1 MMITVD
7 EMLECPPYSLSARE
21 KDSSFS
27 KIISTTVKHH
37 YERCVE
43 YKRFLDLLGW
53 RPTEVSCWE
62 QIPPLHVRVFKETRL
77 ASVEPSAIIKTL
89 TSSGTSGT
97 GVSQIFLD
105 SETSRRQ
112 TKALAKIGSDYIGA
126 KRLPMLVIDQPLG
139 NKKLRHLSA
148 RGAGVTGFS
157 MFAKNVTYALEED
170 MEVNW
175 SAVGEFCKA
184 NANKQSLIFGFT
196 FIVWKYFV
204 KRLLASS
211 RTFSLEQ
218 GILIHGG
225 GWKRLVEESVSS
237 EDFKEAVG
245 KATCIR
251 RVHNYYGMVEQT
263 GSIFLECEHG
273 YLHVPNVADISVV
286 DEHFERCAFG
296 DSGVIKLCSLLPSSY
311 PGHVILSDDRGYV
324 VGEDSCRCGRL
335 GKYFIVEGRLPRVEI
350 RGCSDV

>member
-53 RPTEVSCWE
+53 RPTEDSCWE

-77 ASVEPSAIIKTL
+77 ASVEPNAIIKTL

-148 RGAGVTGFS
+148 R
-157 MFAKNVTYALEED
+157 
-170 MEVNW
+170 
-175 SAVGEFCKA
+175 
-184 NANKQSLIFGFT
+184 
-196 FIVWKYFV
+196 
-204 KRLLASS
+204 
-211 RTFSLEQ
+211 
-218 GILIHGG
+218 
-225 GWKRLVEESVSS
+225 
-237 EDFKEAVG
+237 
-245 KATCIR
+245 
-251 RVHNYYGMVEQT
+251 
-263 GSIFLECEHG
+263 
-273 YLHVPNVADISVV
+273 
-286 DEHFERCAFG
+286 
-296 DSGVIKLCSLLPSSY
+296 
-311 PGHVILSDDRGYV
+311 
-324 VGEDSCRCGRL
+324 
-335 GKYFIVEGRLPRVEI
+335 
-350 RGCSDV
+350 